1 MRKIENLP
9 VITLDPAMKGYVGD
23 IRLRMENYEAKRKAL
38 LSDGASLS
46 AFSNGHHYFGFHR
59 NPDGSTVYREWA
71 PGADA
76 LFFYGDF
83 NGWNGLSH
91 PMTRLENGV
100 YEITLSGNEALKNG
114 QKCKVLVRKD
124 GETREHIPTY
134 ATYVT
139 QDPVT
144 YIWSAEVHF
153 AEGPFEWHDAGFQMP
168 ETPFVYECHVGMA
181 TEEYRIGTYREFR
194 ENVLPRVEAD
204 GYNTIQIMAVMEH
217 PYYASFGYQVSNFF
231 AASSRYGVPEDL
243 KALVDEAHRRGI
255 AVLLDVVHSHAVRN
269 EREGLN
275 RFDGTDYQFF
285 HAGPEGDHPAWGTKL
300 FDYGKN
306 EVLHFLLSNL
316 KFWMEEY
323 HFDGFRFD
331 GVTSMLYHDHGLGT
345 AFDHYDKYFSMNTD
359 VEAVTYLMLAN
370 ELIHE
375 INPNAITIAEDMS
388 GMPGMCLPVPDGG
401 IGFDYRLAMGMPDL
415 WIRYVKDTR
424 DEDWNLGKIYGEL
437 TGHRPKEK
445 VIGYAESHD
454 QALVGDQTLMF
465 RLAGEDM
472 YWFMRK
478 EDRDHFR
485 IDRAIALHKV
495 IRLLTFSLSPNGY
508 LNFMGNE
515 FGHPEWIDFPREGN
529 GWSYAHARRQWSL
542 ADNRSLKYSEL
553 GDFDRT
559 MLYYGKQDGL
569 FREEAHCLKIHED
582 DKILIHERA
591 GRIFTFNLHVE
602 HSYFGY
608 FVPVTEEGSYEVEY
622 TTDDYGFGGYDR
634 IDHRTEFP
642 TFTNEN
648 GELGFFAYLPS
659 RTATVF
665 RKKNDL

>member
-1 MRKIENLP
+1 MKKIEKLP
-9 VITLDPAMKGYVGD
+9 IITLDPAMKGYVGD
-23 IRLRMENYEAKRKAL
+23 IRLRMENYAGKRQSLLPEGGK
-38 LSDGASLS
+38 LSDFA
-46 AFSNGHHYFGFHR
+46 NGHHFFGFHR

-71 PGADA
+71 PAADS
-76 LFFYGDF
+76 LHFYGDF
-83 NGWNGLSH
+83 NGWNPQSH
-91 PMTRLENGV
+91 PMKRLENGV
-100 YEITLSGNEALKNG
+100 FEITLSGNETLKNG
-114 QKCKVLVRKD
+114 QKCKVLVTKD
-124 GETREHIPTY
+124 HVTAEHIPTY

-144 YIWSAEVHF
+144 TIWSAEVHF
-153 AEGPFEWHDAGFQMP
+153 EDRPFEWHDRKFRMP
-168 ETPFVYECHVGMA
+168 RTPFVYECHVGMA
-181 TEEYRIGTYREFR
+181 TEEYRIGTYLEFR
-194 ENVLPRVEAD
+194 DKVLPRIEAD

-243 KALVDEAHRRGI
+243 KSLIDEAHRRGI
-255 AVLLDVVHSHAVRN
+255 AVLLDVVHSHAVGN

-285 HAGPEGDHPAWGTKL
+285 HAGGRGNHPAWGTKL

-331 GVTSMLYHDHGLGT
+331 GVTSMLYLDHGLGT
-345 AFDHYDKYFSMNTD
+345 AFDNYNKYFSMNTD

-375 INPNAITIAEDMS
+375 INRHAVTVAEDMS
-388 GMPGMCLPVPDGG
+388 GMPGMCLPVKDGG

-415 WIRYVKDTR
+415 WTRYVKDVR
-424 DEDWNLGKIYGEL
+424 DEDWNLWKIYTEL

-465 RLAGEDM
+465 RLAGADM
-472 YWFMRK
+472 YWHMRRG
-478 EDRDHFR
+478 EHYQMR
-485 IDRAIALHKV
+485 IDRAMALHKI
-495 IRLLTFSLSPNGY
+495 IRLMTFTLSPDGY

-529 GWSYAHARRQWSL
+529 DWSYAYSRRQWSL
-542 ADNRSLKYSEL
+542 VDNEELKYREL
-553 GDFDRT
+553 GAFDRT
-559 MLYYGKQDGL
+559 MIASGKDGL
-569 FREEAHCLKIHED
+569 FDDPPRNLWVHES
-582 DKILIHERA
+582 DKVMVVERS
-591 GRIFTFNLHVE
+591 GRIIAFNLHVDR
-602 HSYFGY
+602 SYSGY
-608 FVPVTEEGSYEVEY
+608 FVPTVEPGTYEVSY
-622 TTDDYGFGGYDR
+622 STDDPEFGGYGR
-634 IDHRTEFP
+634 IDHKVCYEAKEWPDGRI
-642 TFTNEN
+642 
-648 GELGFFAYLPS
+648 GFLTYLPS
-659 RTATVF
+659 RTAVVF
-665 RKKNDL
+665 RRPEGGK